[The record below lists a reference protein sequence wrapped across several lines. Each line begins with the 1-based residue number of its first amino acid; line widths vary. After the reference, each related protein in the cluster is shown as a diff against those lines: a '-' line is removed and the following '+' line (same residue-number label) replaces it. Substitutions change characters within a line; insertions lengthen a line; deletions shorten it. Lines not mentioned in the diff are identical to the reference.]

1 MANLKGGSYEK
12 QLKDAFHRLSAFG
25 EKRHNTNSHKT
36 HSSKL
41 NLKREE
47 FGRSFAKYLTDKGLD
62 GKINTHMTTENIKE
76 FLEQRTQN
84 LAYST
89 TENYIRGFS
98 SFITGLQESNISI
111 DCDKKVFDAM
121 VKNLKDTEPKPE
133 LETGRAIDSAE
144 KIIEQISNTHN
155 SLSLVASVQLE
166 LGLRVSEAYEVVNN
180 FEKYYNEENQ
190 TLEKIVG
197 KGNLQYDSKPISDNL
212 VRAIQQNSEE
222 LPTLRTYANILDKYE
237 ISSHDFRYTFAKN
250 FYEEKTSNSENHKD
264 ILKELSR
271 QLNHSRES
279 MSKFYLSKL

>member
-1 MANLKGGSYEK
+1 MKTSSNKTTSKDLKLANLKGGTFEK

-25 EKRHNTNSHKT
+25 EKRHNTNSHQT

-41 NLKREE
+41 ALKREE
-47 FGRSFAKYLTDKGLD
+47 YGRSFAKFLTEKGFE
-62 GKINTHMTTENIKE
+62 GKINTHMTTENIKD

-89 TENYIRGFS
+89 TENYVRGFS

-111 DCDKKVFDAM
+111 DCDKKVFDNM

-133 LETGRAIDSAE
+133 LETGRAVNEPE
-144 KIIEQISNTHN
+144 KIIEQISHTHY

-180 FEKYYNEENQ
+180 LEKYYSEENQ

-197 KGNLQYDSKPISDNL
+197 KGNQQYDSKPISDNL
-212 VRAIQQNSEE
+212 VRAIQ
-222 LPTLRTYANILDKYE
+222 
-237 ISSHDFRYTFAKN
+237 
-250 FYEEKTSNSENHKD
+250 
-264 ILKELSR
+264 
-271 QLNHSRES
+271 
-279 MSKFYLSKL
+279 